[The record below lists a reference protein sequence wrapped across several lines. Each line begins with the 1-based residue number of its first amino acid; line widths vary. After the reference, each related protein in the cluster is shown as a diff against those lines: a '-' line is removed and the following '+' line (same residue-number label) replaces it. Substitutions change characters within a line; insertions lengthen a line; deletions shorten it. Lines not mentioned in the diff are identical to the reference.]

1 MVKLCINLLMCISV
15 ISKALAQADVS
26 AQSLSTGYGLYVCI
40 IIVPLLKNKQ
50 NKKQGA
56 GEFQRCTVIKYHN
69 QHWLRVIGVM
79 PILFGTL
86 FSRGLVHAN
95 PLLWMMIVFSYD
107 VMIMQRC
114 EFNFLS
120 RILISIASSSF
131 DEPKGN

>member
-1 MVKLCINLLMCISV
+1 MCISV
-15 ISKALAQADVS
+15 ISKALTQADVS

-40 IIVPLLKNKQ
+40 IIMPLFKKQTKQ
-50 NKKQGA
+50 NKKQGV

-107 VMIMQRC
+107 VMTMQRC

-120 RILISIASSSF
+120 RILISIASSYF
-131 DEPKGN
+131 FREF

>member
-1 MVKLCINLLMCISV
+1 MCISV

-40 IIVPLLKNKQ
+40 IIAPLLKNKQ
-50 NKKQGA
+50 TKKQGA
-56 GEFQRCTVIKYHN
+56 GGFQRCTVIKYHN
-69 QHWLRVIGVM
+69 QHWVRVIGVM
-79 PILFGTL
+79 PILFGTV

-107 VMIMQRC
+107 VMTMQRC

-120 RILISIASSSF
+120 RILISIASSYF
-131 DEPKGN
+131 FREF

>member
-1 MVKLCINLLMCISV
+1 MCV
-15 ISKALAQADVS
+15 
-26 AQSLSTGYGLYVCI
+26 SLSC
-40 IIVPLLKNKQ
+40 PCLKNKQ
-50 NKKQGA
+50 TKKKQGA

-107 VMIMQRC
+107 VMTMQRC

-120 RILISIASSSF
+120 RILISIASSYF
-131 DEPKGN
+131 FREF

>member
-1 MVKLCINLLMCISV
+1 MCISV

-40 IIVPLLKNKQ
+40 IIVPLFKKQTKQ
-50 NKKQGA
+50 NKKQGG

-79 PILFGTL
+79 PFFFGTV
-86 FSRGLVHAN
+86 FSPSLVHVN

-107 VMIMQRC
+107 VMTMQRC
-114 EFNFLS
+114 KFNFLS
-120 RILISIASSSF
+120 RILISIASSYF
-131 DEPKGN
+131 FREF